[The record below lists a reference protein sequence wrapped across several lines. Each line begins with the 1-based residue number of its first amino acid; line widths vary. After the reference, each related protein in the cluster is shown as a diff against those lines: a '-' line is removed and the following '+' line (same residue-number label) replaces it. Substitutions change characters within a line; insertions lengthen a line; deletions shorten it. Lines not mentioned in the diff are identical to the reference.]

1 MKYFFL
7 FFLFLPMS
15 IFSMNGKDTTGY
27 INKSEITRL
36 ENEITLTKKELVEV
50 SSKLEAQANLN
61 ERVINSISTQLDAA
75 SYNITIFGVLFAIAA
90 ILLGIYVTRIE
101 NKVVRIKEENT
112 KLLSETIKNKE
123 EVVAINNL
131 IQNDILGLFL
141 KIKREETNHILNRLL
156 TVPKDI
162 SNLID
167 QLLSRELEKEDFE
180 ILKKAY
186 ITLLKLPEKQRGQC
200 GLGVTY
206 EGNYKLLFFQHFL
219 DLSIKDDI
227 IGKEIVEYI
236 PHGIACAF
244 ENDIIKSTNDFM
256 KVLIESGYKTKVKE
270 INNYIKGLSTSNF
283 KDSEQIYQ
291 IIFDKLKNR
300 EWQFDLFNL
309 ISEDKEYRIGK
320 SNYGKLLISSYS
332 NTELNDIEKSV
343 IDKTN
348 AIIAELKKE
357 EEAQKLLEQ
366 KRVETEEAKKNQQ
379 AQIAANKK
387 SK

>member
-36 ENEITLTKKELVEV
+36 ENELTLTKKELVEV

-101 NKVVRIKEENT
+101 NKVVHIKEENT

-131 IQNDILGLFL
+131 IQKDIYGLFL

-156 TVPKDI
+156 IVPKDI

-167 QLLSRELEKEDFE
+167 QLVSRELEKEDFE

-186 ITLLKLPEKQRGQC
+186 ITLLKLPEEQRGQC

-206 EGNYKLLFFQHFL
+206 EGHYKLLFFQHFL

-291 IIFDKLKNR
+291 IIFDRLKNR

-366 KRVETEEAKKNQQ
+366 KRVEAEEAKKKQQ

-387 SK
+387 NK